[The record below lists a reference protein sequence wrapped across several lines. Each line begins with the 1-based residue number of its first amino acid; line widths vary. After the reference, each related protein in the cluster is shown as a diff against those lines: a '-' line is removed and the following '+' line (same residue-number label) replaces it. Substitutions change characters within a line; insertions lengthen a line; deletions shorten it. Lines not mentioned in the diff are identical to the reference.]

1 MSNRPNMIKFFEA
14 FARIISE
21 REGVHV
27 TANVRL
33 KDDHIRVFH
42 TVNSDH
48 TVDCVRYHRVRRLTR
63 EAA

>member
-1 MSNRPNMIKFFEA
+1 MSNRFNAVKFFEA

-27 TANVRL
+27 TVNVRL
-33 KDDHIRVFH
+33 KDDRIRVFH

-48 TVDCVRYHRVRRLTR
+48 TVDSVRYHRVRRLTR